1 MLLLAVESATD
12 AAAVALADDDG
23 VLVSVTA
30 ERGRRHAETLAPAID
45 FACRQAGVAPA
56 DVEAV
61 AVDIGPGL
69 FTGLRVGV
77 GTAKAFAGA
86 LGLPVVAVGSLQLLA
101 QAAADTGL
109 LGAPGQPD
117 RLVAVVDARRGE
129 VFWAPFA
136 AGAAGADEAGAGSA
150 AAGAVEAHRRGPD
163 AVCPPDV
170 LAADVPAGSLLV
182 GDGAA
187 RYRTLLGAAG
197 HQVAGPLLAHPPV
210 GVLARVGLRRLAAGA
225 AVAATAVAPRYLRQ
239 ADARINWERRLP
251 PRPAPAP

>member
-45 FACRQAGVAPA
+45 FACRQAGVTPA
-56 DVEAV
+56 EVEAV
-61 AVDIGPGL
+61 AVDVGPGL
-69 FTGLRVGV
+69 FTGLRVGI
-77 GTAKAFAGA
+77 GTAKAFAFA
-86 LGLPVVAVGSLQLLA
+86 LGLPVVAVGSLRLLA

-117 RLVAVVDARRGE
+117 RVVAVVDARRGE

-136 AGAAGADEAGAGSA
+136 LGADAAGV
-150 AAGAVEAHRRGPD
+150 VEARRRGPD
-163 AVCPPDV
+163 GVCPPDV
-170 LAADVPAGSLLV
+170 LAAGMPGGSLLV

-197 HQVAGPLLAHPPV
+197 HQVAGPLLTHPPV
-210 GVLARVGLRRLAAGA
+210 SVLARLGLRRLAVGA

-239 ADARINWERRLP
+239 ADARINWEQRLP